1 MSNGQA
7 RVLVL
12 LLILLGLEIL
22 RMPALKTWFSGAWS
36 AIGSAIGANKP
47 ATETTGPTYTG
58 IGA

>member
-12 LLILLGLEIL
+12 LLVLLGLEVL
-22 RMPALKTWFSGAWS
+22 RMPALKTWFTSAWS
-36 AIGSAIGANKP
+36 SIGSAIGG

-58 IGA
+58 KGTTP